1 MKDTKYL
8 LDDERADV
16 DELHEKTHEALA
28 DQLYKLITETSDS
41 GRVVGLEGK
50 WGSGKST
57 IVQLLRKKL
66 QARKDSVVFC
76 TDAWEH
82 EGDPLRKM
90 FLLSLVDELKQN
102 DIFDSS
108 KEKKLSD
115 EREKVASKTSDS
127 DEVHSSLLSK
137 FGKYVSFLTLFV
149 PVGCVII
156 DNAWDEVTFDYHAPI
171 HWVFVAGWVL
181 ALAPVW
187 AFVYQFF
194 HWRCCRKRYEAE
206 KKNPFSLFDINASR
220 VESHVVVS
228 ETEKD
233 SVAFAE
239 SFKEIIGCIK
249 SNITRFVIVIDNLD
263 RINHQD
269 ALKIWSTLQTFV
281 QTKGNLGNIK
291 LWIIIPYTEEGIKA
305 LWENAQEDKLEN
317 ENGNINVGKSF
328 LDKTFQLRL
337 EVPDLLIGDW
347 QAFARKKMEDIF
359 ADFSEADRKL
369 ILDMLCWARRNSADA
384 PSPREIKLYLNQVK
398 LLHSIHS
405 PAGVSLAAICFYAT
419 LRFILGYSRSQIESD
434 LREGK
439 VSAHSLP
446 LHSDNAHLVE
456 DLCAILFH
464 VPRGKGIQILLEGE
478 IKSYLEPGK
487 ESGLKSLFETH
498 GEAFTGV
505 LGHIL
510 SHAPE
515 SAAFA
520 YALAVQKGLASE
532 SDSFH
537 DMAISH
543 WRDRFPNYRKQT
555 LVGFRYP
562 LIVQFGSV
570 VRSDSNLA
578 KDTWKFFVPLFRND
592 LVENDYKPDQ
602 WLKCLDEA
610 NRAYGVATTVPYTPD
625 MLPMLKQCG
634 ELNRRDEKRL
644 SSLLEL
650 TSDAENQITD
660 DISSGPAF
668 DDRLPIAFSVLVDA
682 GLQFVDNTF
691 QALDQ
696 HFPSNGNRTDKYF
709 QLIAC
714 FDRIQNDELRKRGIN
729 QFLHKVAVWDSM
741 VNSRSTYPKNLLAYL
756 IPKYLGSVSP
766 SHVAAELH
774 IRQEIVT
781 NIVNRWK
788 STSIPDAE
796 SIYRLTSDSGDYSY
810 LAMLADSTEN
820 QLVGD
825 VIRRAI
831 RDKDLRIAEGEEVFV
846 RFVRFLKFVSS
857 ADKASLSALFVE
869 AGDIVLEVENAPSSV
884 LMPELSALQL
894 LTDSMSEGDLS
905 RIRSGLERTFASASR
920 EEWSQAFKESSSVIK
935 LFNKLQNEN
944 SMLSLT
950 NAFCEALKQWLS
962 SLFENKET
970 EDAPTPDGIAPL
982 FRSLAPGFQEEVS
995 VFVNQLA
1002 RNKSFL
1008 LRPFEAELV
1017 LRFGAHDKW
1026 TEADGEQLCQTIQKA
1041 ILNKDGETL
1050 LHLVPI
1056 LNKGLDKFKPSDRF
1070 SSTLKEPVETWF
1082 KDASEEDR
1090 KNLSALCSSLHI
1102 QLDPP
1107 LPSCD
1112 NPKS

>member
-8 LDDERADV
+8 LDDERANV
-16 DELHEKTHEALA
+16 DELQEKTHEALA

-102 DIFDSS
+102 GIFDSS

-419 LRFILGYSRSQIESD
+419 LRFIRGYSRNRIESD

-464 VPRGKGIQILLEGE
+464 VPSDKGIQILLEGQ
-478 IKSYLEPGK
+478 IKSCLELGK
-487 ESGLKSLFETH
+487 ESGLKSLFATH
-498 GEAFTGV
+498 GEAFVGV

-520 YALAVQKGLASE
+520 YTLAVQKGLASE

-555 LVGFRYP
+555 LVDFRYP

-570 VRSDSNLA
+570 VRSDSHLA
-578 KDTWKFFVPLFRND
+578 KETWDFFSPLFRKD
-592 LVENDYKPDQ
+592 LVGRNFTPDLWEN
-602 WLKCLDEA
+602 CLSEA
-610 NRAYGVATTVPYTPD
+610 RQSYGIEPTIWYSPD
-625 MLPMLKQCG
+625 MLPMIKQCNG
-634 ELNRRDEKRL
+634 PQAKNISSILKL
-644 SSLLEL
+644 S
-650 TSDAENQITD
+650 SDAEDSIAR
-660 DISSGPAF
+660 DIQPGHELDPA
-668 DDRLPIAFSVLVDA
+668 LPIAFSVLIDA
-682 GLQFVDNTF
+682 GLDSADNTF
-691 QALDQ
+691 NALNDAFSRNGPRGDQ
-696 HFPSNGNRTDKYF
+696 YF
-709 QLIAC
+709 QMIAC
-714 FDRIQNDELRKRGIN
+714 LDCLQNNELRN
-729 QFLHKVAVWDSM
+729 QAVLHYLQMPSIWTIAASP
-741 VNSRSTYPKNLLAYL
+741 NRRYAKNLLAYL
-756 IPKYLGSVSP
+756 TAKYCETVSP
-766 SHVAAELH
+766 QQISSSLK
-774 IRQEIVT
+774 IPQNIVT
-781 NIVNRWK
+781 SICTRWK
-788 STSIPDAE
+788 TSSPPDAGV
-796 SIYRLTSDSGDYSY
+796 IYQLTHRCGDYSY
-810 LAMLADSTEN
+810 VRELAVDPDNVLI
-820 QLVGD
+820 GD
-825 VIRRAI
+825 VIRKAI
-831 RDKDLRIAEGEEVFV
+831 QDNDLRLGRGKDVLGLFSEL
-846 RFVRFLKFVSS
+846 LKFLSGEDLNKLSRLFIEAEDIVQELENLQKGSLTTLLPGFRLLVRNMEKEAVLRVRPGIERVLSIASQEEWKKAFESMPTTIDFLRTLMNSDSS
-857 ADKASLSALFVE
+857 A
-869 AGDIVLEVENAPSSV
+869 
-884 LMPELSALQL
+884 
-894 LTDSMSEGDLS
+894 
-905 RIRSGLERTFASASR
+905 TFS
-920 EEWSQAFKESSSVIK
+920 
-935 LFNKLQNEN
+935 
-944 SMLSLT
+944 
-950 NAFCEALKQWLS
+950 NAFCEAFKHWLS
-962 SLFENKET
+962 VMFENKT
-970 EDAPTPDGIAPL
+970 EESEVKKEDIAVVFHFL
-982 FRSLAPGFQEEVS
+982 GAGFREDVAVWI
-995 VFVNQLA
+995 NQLA
-1002 RNKSFL
+1002 RKKSFL
-1008 LRPFEAELV
+1008 LRPAEAKIVVEFSANEKWTDTDGESICQAIQNAIANKKSDELV
-1017 LRFGAHDKW
+1017 
-1026 TEADGEQLCQTIQKA
+1026 C
-1041 ILNKDGETL
+1041 
-1050 LHLVPI
+1050 LVPI
-1056 LNKGLDKFKPSDRF
+1056 LIGGLKQFNPSNRF
-1070 SSTLKEPVETWF
+1070 SSILKEPVETWL
-1082 KDASEEDR
+1082 KDVSGEVE
-1090 KNLSALCSSLHI
+1090 KTLKELSTALRI
-1102 QLDPP
+1102 QLNPP
-1107 LPSCD
+1107 PPSSD
-1112 NPKS
+1112 NPKP